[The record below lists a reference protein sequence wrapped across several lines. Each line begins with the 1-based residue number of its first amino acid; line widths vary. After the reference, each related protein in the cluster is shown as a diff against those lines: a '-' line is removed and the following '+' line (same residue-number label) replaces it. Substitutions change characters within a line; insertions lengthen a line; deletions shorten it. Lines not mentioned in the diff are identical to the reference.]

1 MRENMELTIVVVED
15 DDQDAIWICDE
26 LQASLNAEVEVIRC
40 ERDFVAKLPVLGQNR
55 PDLII
60 FDVMLRWA
68 TSSEE
73 LEREVEQG
81 KVPKDVIE
89 EGFIRAGLRCVARL
103 KSYDDTKDIPYL
115 IYTGLQTNN
124 FTEEAIHVAEIITKS
139 DDIRPLIAAVRNKLA
154 RGRNTK

>member
-1 MRENMELTIVVVED
+1 MEPRIVAVED
-15 DDQDAIWICDE
+15 DHQDATWIRDE
-26 LQASLNAEVEVIRC
+26 LHASLNANVEVIPC
-40 ERDFVAKLPVLGQNR
+40 ERDFVAMLPAFGQKR

-103 KSYDDTKDIPYL
+103 KSRDDTKDIPYL
-115 IYTGLQTNN
+115 VYTGLQANH
-124 FTEEAIHVAEIITKS
+124 FSESEDVIDVADIITKS
-139 DDIRPLIAAVRNKLA
+139 DDIKPLITAVRNKLA
-154 RGRNTK
+154 GGRNL